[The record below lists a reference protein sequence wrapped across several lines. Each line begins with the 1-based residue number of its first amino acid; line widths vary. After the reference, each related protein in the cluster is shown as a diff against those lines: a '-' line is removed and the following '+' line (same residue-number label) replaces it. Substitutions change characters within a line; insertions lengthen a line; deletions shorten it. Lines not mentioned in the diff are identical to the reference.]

1 MTIAVESFMTRNPRC
16 IDASTPISEAY
27 RLMGQLDVRHLPVL
41 LDGRLAG
48 VVSQTDLLR
57 LEASLNISRSNAP
70 VSDAM
75 TPDPYVVEP
84 RAHAARVASE
94 MSARKL
100 GSAVVAE
107 GNRVVG
113 IFTTTDALQAFAS
126 LLGRSVQEDRRAAF
140 RSAGITD

>member
-57 LEASLNISRSNAP
+57 LEASLNISRSNALVSSRFIGAPCTPWQSGWRATARP
-70 VSDAM
+70 V
-75 TPDPYVVEP
+75 P
-84 RAHAARVASE
+84 RAPQDLRAL
-94 MSARKL
+94 RK
-100 GSAVVAE
+100 GCV
-107 GNRVVG
+107 
-113 IFTTTDALQAFAS
+113 
-126 LLGRSVQEDRRAAF
+126 RAAGAGAPPEGARRWNDTCSDVTCGPSPTPASR
-140 RSAGITD
+140 RSI